1 MYRHSLAIACAL
13 AVALPSASSSLSA
26 QTSRAERSEQRRLE
40 RLNRLDSA
48 HFERTATVQD
58 GELDVTATISTQ
70 PGFRYR
76 GGPMERVRSDNF
88 LRAIIDKRTGLTVIQ
103 LYQTIVYTGPW
114 RHFRSANYQS
124 PDGLRS
130 TPLIA
135 IANAVPTCSGGL
147 CVHDDQVAFD
157 VPEQNLRRIL
167 AAQAGPNG
175 ALWRFKFN
183 ATSGEDWEDSISLAE
198 IEGLLRRLD
207 QFRAGSRPGPVGA
220 Q

>member
-1 MYRHSLAIACAL
+1 MYRNSLAVACAL
-13 AVALPSASSSLSA
+13 AVALPFASSPLFA
-26 QTSRAERSEQRRLE
+26 QASRAERSEQRRLE
-40 RLNRLDSA
+40 RLSRLDSA
-48 HFERTATVQD
+48 HFARTATVQD
-58 GELDVTATISTQ
+58 SQLDVIATISTQ

-76 GGPMERVRSDNF
+76 GGLTERVRSDNF
-88 LRAIIDKRTGLTVIQ
+88 LRAIVDKQTGLTVIQ
-103 LYQTIVYTGPW
+103 LYQTIMYTGQW

-157 VPEQNLRRIL
+157 VPEQDLRRIA
-167 AAQAGPNG
+167 AAQAGANG

-198 IEGLLRRLD
+198 IEGFLRRLD
-207 QFRAGSRPGPVGA
+207 QFRTGA
-220 Q
+220 R